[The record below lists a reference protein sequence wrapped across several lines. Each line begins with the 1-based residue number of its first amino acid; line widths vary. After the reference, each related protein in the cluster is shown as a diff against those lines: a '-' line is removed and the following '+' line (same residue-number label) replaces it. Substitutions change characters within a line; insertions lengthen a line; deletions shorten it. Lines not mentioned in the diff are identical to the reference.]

1 VKGLADVQFRSAS
14 QEEERP
20 NQVSWDGSR
29 SAVQGIADDVFHR
42 VPAAVLFRTC
52 SLDPDSLEFLDKE
65 LFTDVTRGERHEAD
79 LVAHARFRGHGLC
92 FLIHVEN
99 QAQPQANFP
108 RRMFGYFAR
117 LHEKYDLPVYP
128 IAVFSYDAPL
138 RPEPSSYRIDFPDLP
153 VLTFQFRVV
162 QLNQLVWRDFLDR
175 TNPITAALMA
185 KMQMEP
191 GERARVKLACLRMLA
206 QLQLDPARRELISG
220 FVDAYLSLTMD
231 QEQEF
236 ESELQQIQPQE
247 REGVM
252 EIVTSWMEK
261 GQEKGERKLI
271 VRQLCKRFSSL
282 DRGMEDDRV
291 MEEQIEALPPEAVEQ
306 LGEALLDFSR
316 RDDLQ
321 AWLQAR
327 A

>member
-1 VKGLADVQFRSAS
+1 MDHDRLFKELLSTFFTEFLQLFFPELA
-14 QEEERP
+14 
-20 NQVSWDGSR
+20 GY
-29 SAVQGIADDVFHR
+29 
-42 VPAAVLFRTC
+42 
-52 SLDPDSLEFLDKE
+52 LDPDSVEFLDKE
-65 LFTDVTRGERHEAD
+65 LFTDVTQGDRHEAD
-79 LVAHARFRGHGLC
+79 LVVRARFRGQALC

-128 IAVFSYDAPL
+128 IAVFSYDAPQ
-138 RPEPSSYRIDFPDLP
+138 RPEPSAYRIEFPDLP

-162 QLNQLVWRDFLDR
+162 QLNQLAWRDFVDR
-175 TNPITAALMA
+175 TNPIAAALMA
-185 KMQMEP
+185 KMHMEP
-191 GERARVKLACLRMLA
+191 GEQARVKLACLRMLA

-220 FVDAYLSLTMD
+220 FVDAYLCLTMQ
-231 QEQEF
+231 QEQEL

-252 EIVTSWMEK
+252 EIVTSWMKK
-261 GQEKGERKLI
+261 GLEQGREQGERTL
-271 VRQLCKRFSSL
+271 VLRLLRKRLGEL
-282 DRGMEDDRV
+282 DRV
-291 MEEQIEALPPEAVEQ
+291 TEERIEALPPEAVEQ

-321 AWLQAR
+321 SWLQAHG
-327 A
+327 